1 MARGGLDSLYADM
14 KQARRQA
21 WNRDDNVDGGGPDLS
36 TCKMGDHAS
45 SLEDPR
51 SEPTWTLLNE
61 PLAPEGVSLF
71 VRPLPGD
78 ATEDLIRSMF
88 TGLSD
93 RIVRVTF
100 TPMRT
105 RQLRVS
111 ATVEFQDN
119 DAMLRALVF
128 DRLRVGD
135 LVARVNPLQSIS
147 ERKVYANHI
156 NRTVKV
162 LTKVQAFLIRQLP
175 RPRASSGASHCSE
188 DDVAV
193 GLMGVADAVET
204 WYDDVSPCEETA
216 ARRSKVLEEIRTI
229 LQEKRTQ
236 QALSD
241 ANGADVGLRM
251 ALFGSV
257 SCNLSTK
264 SSDLDIGLV
273 GRVNDRD
280 AVLRAWWRVLRRR
293 YLGRTDLIQH
303 ARTPIV
309 ELHHRETDIDCD
321 ISIIESN
328 DNNRLKTWLL
338 SAYAQKDSRVPRLIA
353 AVKLWGKHRLVA
365 RAHKGSLSAFGF
377 TLLAIQFLQCC
388 HPPILPNAQ
397 RLVAPEVVAAALAK
411 TDQESTNPFLSDS
424 FMKWR
429 SRNQDSIGQLLYS
442 MFEFY
447 STECS
452 PTQQVVCI
460 REGEPRPAPSH
471 IEDRVTMF
479 HDNQHISFCIAD
491 PFDRNDNVARNVSA
505 ATAERI
511 EREIRRAYDMLGT
524 CKPWEAVIEPP
535 RKHRSNR
542 SLSEAASLVKAT
554 NGDRAPLTMLVKIRS
569 PKPPLVALR
578 ARAQRLSPMSA
589 WPDHPI
595 SEPIWNECNTSGG
608 ALAETNVTR
617 LPHNRLLLRDPGKPL
632 L

>member
-147 ERKVYANHI
+147 ERK
-156 NRTVKV
+156 
-162 LTKVQAFLIRQLP
+162 AFLIRQLP